1 MKKYIALLL
10 LLVMQT
16 SLLNQWSM
24 VMFYQVNRQFIAQNF
39 CVNKDKPKLNCNG
52 QCYLAKQLKK
62 QEEKETKS
70 NSEKLEKLPETN
82 LVIEETV
89 EFHFTPYQKDPT
101 AHAFRY
107 SNLYTHLFNPTVLH
121 PPSYS

>member
-70 NSEKLEKLPETN
+70 NSEKLEKLPEIN
-82 LVIEETV
+82 LVFEETV
-89 EFHFTPYQKDPT
+89 EFHFTPYLKDPIV
-101 AHAFRY
+101 HAFGY

>member
-1 MKKYIALLL
+1 MKKYIAILL
-10 LLVMQT
+10 LLVMQS

-24 VMFYQVNRQFIAQNF
+24 VMFYQVNRNFIAQNF

-70 NSEKLEKLPETN
+70 NSEKLEKLPEIN
-82 LVIEETV
+82 SSLNQLLI
-89 EFHFTPYQKDPT
+89 DP
-101 AHAFRY
+101 RPGL
-107 SNLYTHLFNPTVLH
+107 N
-121 PPSYS
+121 

>member
-1 MKKYIALLL
+1 MKKFIALLL

-70 NSEKLEKLPETN
+70 NSEKLEKLPEIN
-82 LVIEETV
+82 LVFEETI
-89 EFHFTPYQKDPT
+89 EFHFTPFIKEPT
-101 AHAFRY
+101 VHSFRY

>member
-10 LLVMQT
+10 FIVMQS

-24 VMFYQVNRQFIAQNF
+24 VMYYQVNRNFIAQNF

-52 QCYLAKQLKK
+52 HCYLAKQLKK

-70 NSEKLEKLPETN
+70 NSEKLQKLPEIN
-82 LVIEETV
+82 LVFEEV
-89 EFHFTPYQKDPT
+89 AFFHFVPQVEDLTTHTFSYN
-101 AHAFRY
+101 
-107 SNLYTHLFNPTVLH
+107 NLYSKLFNQTILH
-121 PPSYS
+121 PPSVS